1 MIQLRSPGDN
11 SARPSNVGIDDI
23 INGVLLRK
31 DLHVALN
38 KGQVAFIKV

>member
-11 SARPSNVGIDDI
+11 SPRPSNVEIDDEK
-23 INGVLLRK
+23 NGVLLRK